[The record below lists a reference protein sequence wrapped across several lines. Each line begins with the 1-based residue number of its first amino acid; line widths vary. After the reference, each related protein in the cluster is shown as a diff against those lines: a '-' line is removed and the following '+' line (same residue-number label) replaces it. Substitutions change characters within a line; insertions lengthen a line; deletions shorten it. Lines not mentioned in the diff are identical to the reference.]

1 MMKNKKKIRIAFWII
16 VLSGSAL
23 LGFIT
28 EALKISNSTRNVL
41 LIIWLGVIAIVSVA
55 IDMLW
60 LQAFN
65 RQLKSLQPIL
75 LKEHDPDRYIQEISA
90 LLEGKKS
97 PHLRCALLINLSA
110 AYCEKKE
117 YDTAKT
123 LLMQINPKKITGINK
138 LIFWA
143 NLAYI
148 HFYLNENE
156 QACTILTQQQKEF
169 SKFAEH
175 PHLGGLIAILSIFKK
190 LSEGETSEANTLL
203 EKVRTRWEN
212 EQNAPDFD
220 YLMQRCS

>member
-175 PHLGGLIAILSIFKK
+175 PHLGGLIAILSVFKK

-203 EKVRTRWEN
+203 EKVRARWEN

>member
-1 MMKNKKKIRIAFWII
+1 MMKNKRKIRIAFWII

-28 EALKISNSTRNVL
+28 EALKISISTRNVL
-41 LIIWLGVIAIVSVA
+41 LIIWLGAIAIVSVV

-75 LKEHDPDRYIQEISA
+75 FEEHDPDRYIQEISE

-97 PHLRCALLINLSA
+97 PHLRGALLINLSA

-123 LLMQINPKKITGINK
+123 LLLQINPKKITGINK

-148 HFYLNENE
+148 HFQLDEDE
-156 QACTILTQQQKEF
+156 QACAILTQQQKEF
-169 SKFAEH
+169 IKFAEH
-175 PHLGGLIAILSIFKK
+175 PHLGGLIAILSIFRK
-190 LSEGETSEANTLL
+190 LSEGDKSEANAIL
-203 EKVRTRWEN
+203 EQVRARWEN

>member
-16 VLSGSAL
+16 VLSGSTL

-60 LQAFN
+60 LQSFN

-190 LSEGETSEANTLL
+190 LSEGESSEANTLL
-203 EKVRTRWEN
+203 EKVRDRWEN